1 MSLIGYASM
10 TYREEDSPEHSPWS
24 DHFRE
29 LMGQIRPTSHE
40 VVMVLTLLS
49 GAMRDGKPL
58 PPYLPTPPPY
68 ALSERLEAIDSS
80 ILSIRHVNEPGY
92 AAFAVMQLAAR
103 CIGVDV
109 ERLMKSVKELV
120 GVLDFSIHVEPS
132 DLAVMIDFEEGD
144 GKKKGD

>member
-1 MSLIGYASM
+1 
-10 TYREEDSPEHSPWS
+10 
-24 DHFRE
+24 
-29 LMGQIRPTSHE
+29 
-40 VVMVLTLLS
+40 MVLTLLS
-49 GAMRDGKPL
+49 GAMREGRPL

-68 ALSERLEAIDSS
+68 ALSERLEAIDGS

-109 ERLMKSVKELV
+109 ERLMASVKELV

-132 DLAVMIDFEEGD
+132 HATTMVDLGEDTD
-144 GKKKGD
+144 SKRKGD